1 MHGKK
6 GAFSRLASMNWG
18 GGFEKEEGGGG
29 VDGGRGREFKILIQC
44 LILHVMDD
52 IFLMT
57 RT

>member
-1 MHGKK
+1 MRKRKVVEVLMGEVEMKV
-6 GAFSRLASMNWG
+6 ARVQNLDP
-18 GGFEKEEGGGG
+18 
-29 VDGGRGREFKILIQC
+29 VC